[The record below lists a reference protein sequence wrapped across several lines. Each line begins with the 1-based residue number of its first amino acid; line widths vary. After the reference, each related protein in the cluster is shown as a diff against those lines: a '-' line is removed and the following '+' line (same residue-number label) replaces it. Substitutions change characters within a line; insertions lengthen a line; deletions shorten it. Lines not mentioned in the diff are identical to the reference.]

1 MRRRFGRSGVRG
13 NQQTAL
19 RKNWAIRLTLTVVL
33 GMVMLAAGCRGDSAE
48 HYDLRA
54 SMDCFVQNGDRV
66 HRETDSDFKASG
78 GWLVV
83 DYSDYGFSI
92 AFAADD
98 SEAKRLLEK
107 LTEDVLDLALGPDD
121 VVRRGNAVYFPN
133 NSRTIESDTREKIEA
148 CLK

>member
-1 MRRRFGRSGVRG
+1 
-13 NQQTAL
+13 
-19 RKNWAIRLTLTVVL
+19 
-33 GMVMLAAGCRGDSAE
+33 
-48 HYDLRA
+48 
-54 SMDCFVQNGDRV
+54 MDCFVQNGDRV

-98 SEAKRLLEK
+98 AEAKRLKEK
-107 LTEDVLDLALGPDD
+107 LTEEDVLDLALGRDD
-121 VVRRGNAVYFPN
+121 VVRRGNAVYLPN